1 MPHSV
6 LKRDYAAEL
15 KRWDNSTLFWTPPSG
30 ESMADVCMRVDRILN
45 TLHRECTQKR
55 VLIVCHGEVMWA
67 FRIRLERMPQERW
80 VDLDTSSDKTNKI
93 FNGQIIHYTRRDPD
107 TQQESGHLDWMRMIR
122 ANDKTFSRAWRKI
135 VRPTFSN
142 DDLRAI
148 VERTPRLISG

>member
-1 MPHSV
+1 
-6 LKRDYAAEL
+6 
-15 KRWDNSTLFWTPPSG
+15 
-30 ESMADVCMRVDRILN
+30 MADTCLRVDRVLN
-45 TLHRECTQKR
+45 TLHRLNPKHR

-67 FRIRLERMPQERW
+67 FRMRLERIPQERW
-80 VDLDTSSDKTNKI
+80 IELDTSKDMHDRI
-93 FNGQIIHYTRRDPD
+93 FNGQIIHYSRRNPR
-107 TQQESGHLDWMRMIR
+107 TGKESAHVDWMRMIR